1 MTRPQHGGRQSGH
14 LTQVSSRAVTRRPS
28 PKEKKP
34 TGIPPLWWALLLAGL
49 MLFPY
54 GVLFLEARTARPVY
68 SAGHLCAVLAD
79 LVLLVSALV
88 LSFDARLTGC
98 LARARLSSV
107 ATLIA
112 VQDLPLVVIAVA
124 DPAHSAQSYR
134 LTAGHLVSLSM
145 ILLLLNH
152 GVHGRRPPRITPML
166 LGFLLGLAVLAV
178 RLTLLAV
185 DHSPFLNLRHPGD
198 LLMIVTIIGL
208 VAVSCRLL
216 ITSPL
221 PDWATARMTGGV
233 AILFAARLW
242 ATARDATTPP
252 IESIVGV
259 VLCSALLATSAI
271 AMLLQT
277 LSATTERETTLRQR
291 AAEAEATVQHDRE
304 VVHEVRAATAGI
316 VAGVHLLTS
325 GQVPPGPR
333 RTALQHMVDVEAA
346 RLGRSLAE
354 EGQEL
359 TVLELD
365 EIVGPLVM
373 SQDVIGHRV
382 TWQPAHHRVVG
393 RHDPL
398 AEVFNVL
405 LNNARRHAHGHATA
419 ITSRVVD
426 DVVEVRVTDCGPGI
440 DPELQDRL
448 FQWGARGAYSTGQG
462 IGLQRAHR
470 LMLELGGSLDV
481 DTTRP
486 AGACF
491 VVTLPRADVPA
502 ARLVAA
508 STETSGLAG

>member
-1 MTRPQHGGRQSGH
+1 
-14 LTQVSSRAVTRRPS
+14 
-28 PKEKKP
+28 
-34 TGIPPLWWALLLAGL
+34 

-54 GVLFLEARTARPVY
+54 GVLFLEDRTARPVY

-79 LVLLVSALV
+79 LVLLASALV

-112 VQDLPLVVIAVA
+112 VQDLPLVVIAIT

-152 GVHGRRPPRITPML
+152 GVRGRRPIRLNPMV

-178 RLTLLAV
+178 RLGLMAL
-185 DHSPFLNLRHPGD
+185 DHSPYLGLTHPGD
-198 LLMIVTIIGL
+198 LLVILAIVGL
-208 VAVSCRLL
+208 VAINCDLL
-216 ITSPL
+216 LRSGL
-221 PDWATARMTGGV
+221 PRWAALRMTAGIAV
-233 AILFAARLW
+233 LFAARLY
-242 ATARDATTPP
+242 ATARGATSPP
-252 IESIVGV
+252 IEAIVGV
-259 VLCSALLATSAI
+259 VLCSALLATSVVS
-271 AMLLQT
+271 MLMQT

-333 RTALQHMVDVEAA
+333 RTALQHMVDAEAA

-354 EGQEL
+354 QGQEL
-359 TVLELD
+359 SVLDLD
-365 EIVGPLVM
+365 EIVEPLVM
-373 SQDVIGHRV
+373 SQEVIGHRV
-382 TWQPAHHRVVG
+382 TWQPGHHRVVG

-419 ITSRVVD
+419 VTSRAVG
-426 DVVEVRVTDCGPGI
+426 DVVEVRVSDCGPGI
-440 DPELQDRL
+440 DPEIRDRL
-448 FQWGARGAYSTGQG
+448 FQWGARGAFSTGQG

-508 STETSGLAG
+508 SNETSGLAG